1 MTLEQIKNRQNEINE
16 SLYQLVQAN
25 TQLIDTIVGQ
35 SPELQGGDRKEQS
48 PNGLIEEVQV
58 LQNRTDDLIDILRQ
72 NNGRLYDKT
81 YSLVEAVECAK
92 VSY

>member
-16 SLYQLVQAN
+16 SLYQLVQSN

-35 SPELQGGDRKEQS
+35 EPESPKDGKGES
-48 PNGLIEEVQV
+48 PNGLIEEVQI
-58 LQNRTDDLIDILRQ
+58 LQNRTEAFIGILRQ

-81 YSLVEAVECAK
+81 YSPVEDMECAK